1 MLQCADAVMYEDQYT
16 GSEDQ
21 YTGSGR
27 NNELII
33 DMNNIL
39 LRVINDNF
47 SML

>member
-1 MLQCADAVMYEDQYT
+1 MLKCADAVMYKDQYT
-16 GSEDQ
+16 V
-21 YTGSGR
+21 SGR

-33 DMNNIL
+33 DTNNIL